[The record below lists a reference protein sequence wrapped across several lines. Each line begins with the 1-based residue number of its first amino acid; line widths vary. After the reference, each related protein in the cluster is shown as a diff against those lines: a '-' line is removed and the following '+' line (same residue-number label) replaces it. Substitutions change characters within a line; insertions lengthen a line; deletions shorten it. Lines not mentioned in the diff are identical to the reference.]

1 MTLLCEVSWEKL
13 SQDYFSKSSSWIY
26 NKLQGREDNEGER
39 GFTEPKKIQL
49 QGALY
54 DIAEHIRRAANG
66 IQ

>member
-54 DIAEHIRRAANG
+54 DS
-66 IQ
+66 

>member
-1 MTLLCEVSWEKL
+1 MTLLCEVSWGKL

-26 NKLQGREDNEGER
+26 NKLQGREDNEGEG

-54 DIAEHIRRAANG
+54 DS
-66 IQ
+66 